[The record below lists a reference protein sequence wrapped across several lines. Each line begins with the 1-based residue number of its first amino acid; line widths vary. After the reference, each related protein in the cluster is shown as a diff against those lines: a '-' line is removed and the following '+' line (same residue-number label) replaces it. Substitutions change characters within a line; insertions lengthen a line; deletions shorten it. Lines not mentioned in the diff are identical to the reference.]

1 MIDRNNG
8 GFCRWLQ
15 FADVSGLPTP
25 LNGDSAGERFT
36 GAADTG
42 RSLAVIEPP
51 AVQFVG
57 ITMPEAV
64 GAEVFK
70 SFASNA

>member
-1 MIDRNNG
+1 M
-8 GFCRWLQ
+8 
-15 FADVSGLPTP
+15 PTP
-25 LNGDSAGERFT
+25 LNGDSAGEPFT
-36 GAADTG
+36 GASDTG

-51 AVQFVG
+51 AVQFVV

-70 SFASNA
+70 SFASNAGQYPSAVQTLGQM